1 MRVPMMLPPK
11 RTGIPGLTPVEFNPR
26 SKARL
31 AEVDPKLADLMFRVE
46 AQHPDAFEISE
57 GMRDAGRQAQMVA
70 EGKSQTLNSK
80 HLTGNAVDIAMIGPN
95 GQPNWNFED
104 YRPIAAT
111 AKATAASLGIPDFVW
126 GGDWKTLRDG
136 VHFQVGGPQAGGPAN
151 NLTVSS
157 KGGAPMGLL
166 DMRAEQAPQTFGQ
179 RIKSGFQDGSLFDSM
194 AMAFNGLRMN
204 PDQGLADTIGRR
216 QAGRDDAV
224 KRNRTA
230 EVLQQIAPAAADLV
244 REGLMSPAEALNVY
258 RDQRSMELAARASE
272 ALARGDYQTA
282 YALSLEISPQAAG
295 QAIAQQYG
303 PRNSEVTGGGMYTV
317 NYENG
322 QPTISV
328 NENVQQAELQRIQA
342 EADARRTTVQPPT
355 AVIKAEEEDMA
366 AINTIDQMNMELG
379 NTLDLFGYDP
389 ASGQFT
395 GPLQIGVGGAITGA
409 LGYLGAS
416 QGAEETR
423 RAREAFDR
431 FTTRYVNDSLQLNN
445 GVQTEGDAQRA
456 VAELGDANTTEAA
469 YAALVELVKINEFAR
484 SLKEGSVADRRA
496 RYQLDPIQVP
506 APPTASTLPTGAP
519 SYRVITPPGGNAG
532 AGQ

>member
-1 MRVPMMLPPK
+1 MASWEEIRNGIFAGESGGDPNALYGYANRPGGRFAGVNVSDMSVADVMAFTDPRGEYAQHVKSQIGRVA
-11 RTGIPGLTPVEFNPR
+11 TPV
-26 SKARL
+26 
-31 AEVDPKLADLMFRVE
+31 
-46 AQHPDAFEISE
+46 
-57 GMRDAGRQAQMVA
+57 
-70 EGKSQTLNSK
+70 
-80 HLTGNAVDIAMIGPN
+80 GNFQVVG
-95 GQPNWNFED
+95 
-104 YRPIAAT
+104 
-111 AKATAASLGIPDFVW
+111 S
-126 GGDWKTLRDG
+126 TLRDAVKG
-136 VHFQVGGPQAGGPAN
+136 MGLTGTEKFDAATQDAIGRWIYSQQGTGAWEGYKGPQSGGSA
-151 NLTVSS
+151 
-157 KGGAPMGLL
+157 MGLL
-166 DMRAEQAPQTFGQ
+166 STGMPEQAPQTFGQ
-179 RIKSGFQDGSLFDSM
+179 RVKSGFQDGSLFDSM

-204 PDQGLADTIGRR
+204 PDQGLADTVGRR
-216 QAGRDDAV
+216 QAGREDAV

-258 RDQRSMELAARASE
+258 RDQRSMELASRASE

-303 PRNSEVTGGGMYTV
+303 PRNSEITGNGMYTV

-342 EADARRTTVQPPT
+342 QEDARRTTVQPPT

-379 NTLDLFGYDP
+379 TTLDMFGYDP

-416 QGAEETR
+416 QGAEDTR

-456 VAELGDANTTEAA
+456 VDELGNATSTEAA
-469 YAALVELVKINEFAR
+469 YAALVELVKINEMAR
-484 SLKEGSVADRRA
+484 SLKERAVGDRRT
-496 RYQLDPIQVP
+496 RYQLDPVQVP
-506 APPTASTLPTGAP
+506 AAPAASASPTGAP
-519 SYRVITPPGGNAG
+519 SYRVVTPPGGNAG